1 MTPDVAVGKP
11 VNAGRTKLP
20 GRVVSF
26 TSEGRVAVIHESI
39 GPFSELLKMSENG
52 LFKMPQPLT
61 RSLTKQPNSV
71 SIDQNAKQSDGVT
84 NSIESP
90 FLGPAVNL
98 HPGNV
103 LNLNVCV
110 IKYWQ
115 NFLGIFYYFFPV
127 VSGGVGREGREGGV
141 LTQFVRSPFFPQW
154 V

>member
-1 MTPDVAVGKP
+1 M
-11 VNAGRTKLP
+11 P

-26 TSEGRVAVIHESI
+26 TSERRVAVIHESI
-39 GPFSELLKMSENG
+39 GLSDRHHSSFSELLKMSENG

-84 NSIESP
+84 NSIEPP
-90 FLGPAVNL
+90 FLRPAVSL

-110 IKYWQ
+110 IKY
-115 NFLGIFYYFFPV
+115 
-127 VSGGVGREGREGGV
+127 
-141 LTQFVRSPFFPQW
+141 
-154 V
+154 